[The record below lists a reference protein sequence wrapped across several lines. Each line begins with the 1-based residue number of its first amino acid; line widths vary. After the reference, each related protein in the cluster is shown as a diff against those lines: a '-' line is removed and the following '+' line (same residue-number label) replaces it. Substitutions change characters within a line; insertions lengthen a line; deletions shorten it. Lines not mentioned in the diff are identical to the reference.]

1 MENQKQKIEKLEN
14 LILLLEGQEKKLRRK
29 PSLKSTKMRLRL
41 NDPGFDISNTM
52 TYLNTGSKKEMLI
65 SFLSD
70 NYLTPFLIK
79 LISSR

>member
-29 PSLKSTKMRLRL
+29 PSLKSAKMRLRL